1 MVYKNMLNHISMC
14 ELASNRGRRV
24 RKDDRMLKKKLTA
37 EAHMSASGG
46 REKQHVYF
54 GPYGRYVC
62 VQWSNSGP
70 GHPKDVENDMD

>member
-14 ELASNRGRRV
+14 ELASTRGRRV
-24 RKDDRMLKKKLTA
+24 RKDDRMLKKKLTS
-37 EAHMSASGG
+37 EAHMS
-46 REKQHVYF
+46 
-54 GPYGRYVC
+54 GRYVR